1 MLKSTL
7 EFLKKLTNHPK
18 KVFLLDAMGALLTV
32 SLLFSILAQFPQY
45 FGMPIP
51 TLYFLSGVAFF
62 FFVYSISCHFFI
74 SNNWRPFLIL
84 IICFNFI
91 YSITSFTLVLYYSES
106 LTLLGWGY
114 FIVEIIII
122 CMVVLLEYNSLKQ
135 YLSNST
141 KIQS

>member
-18 KVFLLDAMGALLTV
+18 KVFFLDAIGALLTA
-32 SLLFSILAQFPQY
+32 SLLFGILAQVPQY
-45 FGMPIP
+45 FGMPI
-51 TLYFLSGVAFF
+51 TILYFLSGIALF

-74 SNNWRPFLIL
+74 SNNWSPFLIL
-84 IICFNFI
+84 IICFNLI

-106 LTLLGWGY
+106 LTPLGWTY

-122 CMVVLLEYNSLKQ
+122 GIVVLLEYTSLKQ